1 MDLKYVFIKSSKT
14 LNEYKHTNKIFKIN
28 SIHNYQL
35 NSMLHLIQDLERLH
49 QLRFWAKQIIWT
61 ISLVHL
67 ILYDIYQSIL
77 QIQISQNLR
86 ECGLLIPILHA
97 FNLGKKNLWQNLRR
111 DMLER
116 CFITGQISTP
126 SIQMVA
132 EMMQRLANKDLSHVV
147 LNIVNCICWD

>member
-97 FNLGKKNLWQNLRR
+97 FNLGKKNLW
-111 DMLER
+111 
-116 CFITGQISTP
+116 
-126 SIQMVA
+126 
-132 EMMQRLANKDLSHVV
+132 
-147 LNIVNCICWD
+147 